1 MRGPFTG
8 FKLKVRRCGQ
18 NLGCENS
25 NIMSTKCKQHIREFA
40 INKFQVEKQNKTKHS
55 CPSLHTENTF
65 NKISVKRK
73 DRLGSCKVTIQ
84 MQIKFSMKYT
94 PFIF

>member
-25 NIMSTKCKQHIREFA
+25 NIMSTKCKQHITEFA
-40 INKFQVEKQNKTKHS
+40 INKFQVEKQNKTKQNVHV
-55 CPSLHTENTF
+55 PVFTQ
-65 NKISVKRK
+65 KIH
-73 DRLGSCKVTIQ
+73 L
-84 MQIKFSMKYT
+84 IKYL
-94 PFIF
+94 

>member
-1 MRGPFTG
+1 MRGPFIG

-40 INKFQVEKQNKTKHS
+40 INKFQMEKTNKQTKRFMS
-55 CPSLHTENTF
+55 QSSHT
-65 NKISVKRK
+65 
-73 DRLGSCKVTIQ
+73 
-84 MQIKFSMKYT
+84 KY
-94 PFIF
+94 I